1 MSAMAASSA
10 PGGALRLATL
20 EDKSCPKY
28 VVCRDADSASGRERG
43 VASLACFVGAVAH
56 SASFSELDT
65 LERGMILVEES
76 SGVIVATFEVP
87 EAVEGEQNLRDFANE
102 KMENRTFWTDVDIDI
117 EDVHDVSLVGGLFIP
132 GFVDGHA
139 HAPQY
144 AFTGTG
150 NDLPLLKWLE
160 TYTFPVEAKFS
171 DPAVARDVY
180 SKAVDRHLRN
190 GTTTCSYFATIHLEA
205 TKILVDVVRARGQ
218 RAHVGLVNMD
228 RNSPSYYIQ
237 TTKQSLSDTQQFV
250 EYVNREV
257 SDPRITA
264 VITPRFVPSC
274 SSELMHGLGK
284 IAKECAAPVQSH
296 LSETVNEVAW
306 VKSLH
311 PEASCYADVYRRH
324 GLLLHGSGS
333 GARSGE
339 DAPAQP
345 EHSDAPPLVQGR
357 HKAYMAH
364 CCQSGPLERS
374 ILHDSSVG
382 VIHCPNSN
390 FSIGSGVL
398 DVRKMMADGVA
409 VGLGPNYLFI
419 FFVFV

>member
-1 MSAMAASSA
+1 M
-10 PGGALRLATL
+10 
-20 EDKSCPKY
+20 
-28 VVCRDADSASGRERG
+28 
-43 VASLACFVGAVAH
+43 ASLSCFVGGVAH

-65 LERGMILVEES
+65 LERGMILVEAS
-76 SGVIVATFEVP
+76 SGIIVATFEVP
-87 EAVEGEQNLRDFANE
+87 EAVEGEQNLRSFATDQLR
-102 KMENRTFWTDVDIDI
+102 NRTFWTDVDVDI
-117 EDVHDVSLVGGLFIP
+117 ADVQDLSLVGGLFVP

-228 RNSPSYYIQ
+228 RNSPPYYIQ

-257 SDPRITA
+257 ADPRITA

-284 IAKECAAPVQSH
+284 IAKESAAPVQSH

-324 GLLLHGSGS
+324 GLLLHGSVTDAEDVQS
-333 GARSGE
+333 E
-339 DAPAQP
+339 HLDAPLMP
-345 EHSDAPPLVQGR
+345 GH

-409 VGLGPNYLFI
+409 VGLGAI
-419 FFVFV
+419 F